1 MTSQMPSQAD
11 LAKTPGMTP
20 PGDQIP
26 DFDAPY
32 NSLQIGRVISFAV
45 TYFFVTV
52 CLGLRYFQSFKL
64 IQKIEID
71 LVIITISYGVAMAYF
86 ITMVHLMDYGW
97 GKHLWDVSLAQ
108 LIEFNKASLL
118 ANTLSYLITPSVTKI
133 AILAILF
140 RINPSIPYRCAVVA
154 IAVAIFTYTLV
165 LCIVAGGPCNPLKEG
180 TLQCLQNVALS
191 HAVLNIASDFAVVAI
206 PIPTIHGLNLSFK
219 QKLSVGSILTAGS
232 FVVICSI
239 ARLPYVLVLSKT
251 QDATYTQAIL
261 GIWSIVEIN
270 LGIICACAMRLKRLI
285 TTYLPQFAVFFS
297 RSKGGS
303 QSWRSGALRIDNSDG
318 THSHQLHSMKRANT
332 GDIGNGVQV
341 FKTYEVDVERSRGSN
356 KSTEQIIP

>member
-1 MTSQMPSQAD
+1 MTTEMPSQAD
-11 LAKTPGMTP
+11 LAKTPGMLP

-32 NSLQIGRVISFAV
+32 NSLQIGTVISFAV

-52 CLGLRYFQSFKL
+52 FLGLRYFQSFKL

-97 GKHLWDVSLAQ
+97 GKHLWDG
-108 LIEFNKASLL
+108 LL

-140 RINPSIPYRCAVVA
+140 RINPSIPYRVAVVA
-154 IAVAIFTYTLV
+154 IAVAIFAYTLV

-206 PIPTIHGLNLSFK
+206 PIPTIHGLNLSLK
-219 QKLSVGSILTAGS
+219 QKLSVGSILAAGS

-270 LGIICACAMRLKRLI
+270 LGIICACAMRLKRLV

-297 RSKGGS
+297 RSRGGS
-303 QSWRSGALRIDNSDG
+303 QSWKSGALRIDNSDG
-318 THSHQLHSMKRANT
+318 TRSHQLHSMKRANA
-332 GDIGNGVQV
+332 GDPEHGGVQV

>member
-1 MTSQMPSQAD
+1 MTTEMPSQAD
-11 LAKTPGMTP
+11 LAQTPGMLP

-32 NSLQIGRVISFAV
+32 NSLQIGTVISFAV

-52 CLGLRYFQSFKL
+52 FLGLRYFQSFKL

-140 RINPSIPYRCAVVA
+140 RINPSIPYRVAVVA
-154 IAVAIFTYTLV
+154 IAVAISAYTLV
-165 LCIVAGGPCNPLKEG
+165 LCIVTGGPCNLLKEG

-206 PIPTIHGLNLSFK
+206 PIPTIHGLNLSLK
-219 QKLSVGSILTAGS
+219 QKLSVGSILAAGS

-270 LGIICACAMRLKRLI
+270 LGIICACAMRLKRLV
-285 TTYLPQFAVFFS
+285 TTCLPQFAVFS
-297 RSKGGS
+297 RSRGGS

-318 THSHQLHSMKRANT
+318 TRSHQLHSMKRANT
-332 GDIGNGVQV
+332 GDPEHGGVQV

>member
-1 MTSQMPSQAD
+1 MTTQMPSQAD
-11 LAKTPGMTP
+11 LAKTPGMLP

-32 NSLQIGRVISFAV
+32 NSLQMGTVISFAV

-52 CLGLRYFQSFKL
+52 FLGLRYFQSFKL

-71 LVIITISYGVAMAYF
+71 LVIITISYGVAMTYF

-97 GKHLWDVSLAQ
+97 GKHLWDG
-108 LIEFNKASLL
+108 LL

-140 RINPSIPYRCAVVA
+140 RINPLIPYRCAVVA

-191 HAVLNIASDFAVVAI
+191 HAVLNIASDFAVVAV

-219 QKLSVGSILTAGS
+219 QKLSVGSILAAGS

-270 LGIICACAMRLKRLI
+270 LGIICACAMRLKRLV
-285 TTYLPQFAVFFS
+285 TTYLPSFAVFFS
-297 RSKGGS
+297 RSRGGS
-303 QSWRSGALRIDNSDG
+303 QSWKSGALRIDNSDG
-318 THSHQLHSMKRANT
+318 TRSHQLHSMKRANT
-332 GDIGNGVQV
+332 GEGGNGGVQV
-341 FKTYEVDVERSRGSN
+341 FKTYEIDVERSRGSN

>member
-1 MTSQMPSQAD
+1 MTTEMPSQAD
-11 LAKTPGMTP
+11 LAKTPGMLP

-32 NSLQIGRVISFAV
+32 NSLQIGTVISFAV

-52 CLGLRYFQSFKL
+52 FLGLRYFQSFKL

-71 LVIITISYGVAMAYF
+71 L
-86 ITMVHLMDYGW
+86 
-97 GKHLWDVSLAQ
+97 GKSSASNVQ
-108 LIEFNKASLL
+108 LQLTGLL

-140 RINPSIPYRCAVVA
+140 RINPSIPYRCVVVA

-191 HAVLNIASDFAVVAI
+191 HAVLNIASDFAVVVV

-219 QKLSVGSILTAGS
+219 QKLSVGSILAAGS

-270 LGIICACAMRLKRLI
+270 LGIICACAMRLKRLV
-285 TTYLPQFAVFFS
+285 TTYLPSFAVFFS
-297 RSKGGS
+297 RSRGGS
-303 QSWRSGALRIDNSDG
+303 QSWKSGALRIDNSDG

-332 GDIGNGVQV
+332 GDGGNGGVQV
-341 FKTYEVDVERSRGSN
+341 FKTYEIDVERSRGSN
-356 KSTEQIIP
+356 KSTEHIIP

>member
-1 MTSQMPSQAD
+1 MTTQMPSQAD
-11 LAKTPGMTP
+11 LAKTPGMLP

-32 NSLQIGRVISFAV
+32 NSLQIGTVISFAV

-52 CLGLRYFQSFKL
+52 FLGLRYFQSFKL

-71 LVIITISYGVAMAYF
+71 L
-86 ITMVHLMDYGW
+86 
-97 GKHLWDVSLAQ
+97 GKSSASNVQ
-108 LIEFNKASLL
+108 LQLTGLL

-219 QKLSVGSILTAGS
+219 QKLSVGSILAAGS

-270 LGIICACAMRLKRLI
+270 LGIICACAMRLKRLV
-285 TTYLPQFAVFFS
+285 TTYLPSFAVFFS
-297 RSKGGS
+297 RSRGGS
-303 QSWRSGALRIDNSDG
+303 QSWKSGALRIDNSDG
-318 THSHQLHSMKRANT
+318 TRSHQLHSMKRANT
-332 GDIGNGVQV
+332 GEGGNGGVQV
-341 FKTYEVDVERSRGSN
+341 FKTYEIDVERSRGSN

>member
-1 MTSQMPSQAD
+1 MTTQMPSQAD
-11 LAKTPGMTP
+11 LAKTPGMLP

-32 NSLQIGRVISFAV
+32 NSLQIGTVISFAV

-52 CLGLRYFQSFKL
+52 FLGLRYFQSFKL

-71 LVIITISYGVAMAYF
+71 LVMN
-86 ITMVHLMDYGW
+86 YGW
-97 GKHLWDVSLAQ
+97 GKHLWDG
-108 LIEFNKASLL
+108 LL

-191 HAVLNIASDFAVVAI
+191 HAVLNIASDFAVVAV

-219 QKLSVGSILTAGS
+219 QKLSVGSILAAGS

-270 LGIICACAMRLKRLI
+270 LGIICACAMRLKRLV
-285 TTYLPQFAVFFS
+285 TTYLPSFAVFFS
-297 RSKGGS
+297 RSRGGS
-303 QSWRSGALRIDNSDG
+303 QSW
-318 THSHQLHSMKRANT
+318 
-332 GDIGNGVQV
+332 
-341 FKTYEVDVERSRGSN
+341 
-356 KSTEQIIP
+356 KSV

>member
-1 MTSQMPSQAD
+1 M
-11 LAKTPGMTP
+11 LP

-32 NSLQIGRVISFAV
+32 NSLQIGTVISFAV

-52 CLGLRYFQSFKL
+52 FLGLRYFQSFKL

-71 LVIITISYGVAMAYF
+71 LVIITVSYGMAMAYF
-86 ITMVHLMDYGW
+86 ITMVHLRTTG
-97 GKHLWDVSLAQ
+97 L
-108 LIEFNKASLL
+108 F

-154 IAVAIFTYTLV
+154 IAIAIFAYTLV

-206 PIPTIHGLNLSFK
+206 PIPTIHGLNLSLK
-219 QKLSVGSILTAGS
+219 QKLSVGSILAAGS

-270 LGIICACAMRLKRLI
+270 LGIICACAMRLKRLV

-297 RSKGGS
+297 RSRGGS

-318 THSHQLHSMKRANT
+318 TRSHQLHSMKRANT
-332 GDIGNGVQV
+332 GGPEHGGVQV
-341 FKTYEVDVERSRGSN
+341 FKT
-356 KSTEQIIP
+356 